1 MNILIVNTLYFP
13 EKVGGAEISVQDL
26 AEAFSLSGINVG
38 VLTLGKNKDK
48 FYKVNNVGVWSL
60 KIENNFWPFSS
71 GENNT
76 VSKLRWHINDIEN
89 KNYDKKI
96 NNIFEQFKPDIL
108 FTNNL
113 SGFSTRIWNL
123 AKLKNIKILHTIR
136 DYYLQCPKTTKF
148 KNSHN
153 CITQCVSCKM
163 LTSFKKNNSHQVDYL
178 VGISDFVLKDHLKEG
193 YFKNVPNEVIYNG
206 FKFNFK
212 PKKTKCLRD
221 DKISFG
227 YIGQINKEK
236 GVELMLKSFLGLDDD
251 KEKWELLIA
260 GKVEKEYHNFLNDIN
275 NSKNIVYLGYADRYE
290 FFKKID
296 VLIVPSLWQEPFGRV
311 VLEAMINNKIVITN
325 NTGGMNEIMEN
336 NKDLIF
342 NSYKELNNLIKNIIN
357 NHNQIVFNNTLNF
370 MSKFKIENIINK
382 YCQIFFEL
390 H

>member
-26 AEAFSLSGINVG
+26 AEGFSSLGINVG
-38 VLTLGKNKDK
+38 VLTLGENKDK
-48 FYKVNNVGVWSL
+48 FYNINNVAVWSL
-60 KIENNFWPFSS
+60 KIENNFWPFST
-71 GENNT
+71 GENNAI
-76 VSKLRWHINDIEN
+76 SKLRWHINDIEN

-96 NNIFEQFKPDIL
+96 KNIFEQFKPDIL

-123 AKLKNIKILHTIR
+123 AKSKNIKILHTIR

-163 LTSFKKNNSHQVDYL
+163 LTSLKKNNSYQVDYL

-236 GVELMLKSFLGLDDD
+236 GVELMLKSFLGLDYD

-260 GKVEKEYHNFLNDIN
+260 GKVEKEYHNYLKGIN
-275 NSKNIVYLGYADRYE
+275 NSKNIVYVGYADRYE

-325 NTGGMNEIMEN
+325 KTGGMNEIMEN

-357 NHNQIVFNNTLNF
+357 NRDGIVFNNTLNF

-382 YCQIFFEL
+382 YCQIFSKL

>member
-26 AEAFSLSGINVG
+26 AEGFSSLGINVG
-38 VLTLGKNKDK
+38 VLTLGENKDK
-48 FYKVNNVGVWSL
+48 FYNINNVAVWSL
-60 KIENNFWPFSS
+60 KIENNFWPFST
-71 GENNT
+71 GENNAI
-76 VSKLRWHINDIEN
+76 SKLRWHINDIEN

-96 NNIFEQFKPDIL
+96 KNIFEQFKPDIL

-123 AKLKNIKILHTIR
+123 AKSKNIKILHTIR

-163 LTSFKKNNSHQVDYL
+163 LTSLKKNNSYQVDYL

-236 GVELMLKSFLGLDDD
+236 GVELMLKSFLGLDYD

-260 GKVEKEYHNFLNDIN
+260 GKVEKEYHNYLKGIN
-275 NSKNIVYLGYADRYE
+275 NSKNIVYVGYADRYE

-325 NTGGMNEIMEN
+325 KTGGMNEIMEN

-342 NSYKELNNLIKNIIN
+342 NSYKELNKLIKNIIN
-357 NHNQIVFNNTLNF
+357 NRDGIVFNNTLNF

-382 YCQIFFEL
+382 YCQIFSKL